1 MENNEVTNPYG
12 VGVYGS
18 LAELGQAAQEG
29 EIEAPSEVKASTG
42 PEISEYGTVLEV
54 DEVPPPGFSTKIKHI
69 RSLTHV
75 LVEDFKQKFSKCVYG
90 TPTLP
95 EEEVIP
101 YIQPKGKVGPTKFP
115 LSLDYSSIEFYY
127 EGEELDLNTPPAE
140 QIEYSAL
147 NNLLADLRANKKRI
161 QVLSGFSYARINE
174 PQPEQPA
181 EEANPGPEAP
191 QANPGPEAPQ
201 AKPVE
206 AKPQQP
212 QPQPKKQ
219 KAKATNGIVVDLST
233 ATGEVTIRVS
243 AGVVVKI
250 DYV

>member
-1 MENNEVTNPYG
+1 MENEVTNPYG

-29 EIEAPSEVKASTG
+29 EIEAPSEIKPATG

-75 LVEDFKQKFSKCVYG
+75 LVEDFKQKFSKCVYSSNE
-90 TPTLP
+90 LP
-95 EEEVIP
+95 EGEPIP
-101 YIQPKGKVGPTKFP
+101 FIQPKGKVGPTKFP

-127 EGEELDLNTPPAE
+127 EGEELDLATPPSE

-174 PQPEQPA
+174 PLPELPA
-181 EEANPGPEAP
+181 EEVTPEA
-191 QANPGPEAPQ
+191 AQ
-201 AKPVE
+201 AKPVVE

-212 QPQPKKQ
+212 QPQAQPKKQ
-219 KAKATNGIVVDLST
+219 KPKATGIVVDLST
-233 ATGEVTIRVS
+233 TTGEVTIRVS

>member
-1 MENNEVTNPYG
+1 MENNEVTNQYG
-12 VGVYGS
+12 ANVGVYGS

-29 EIEAPSEVKASTG
+29 EIEAPSEIKPATG

-75 LVEDFKQKFSKCVYG
+75 LVEDFKQKFSKCVYSSNE
-90 TPTLP
+90 LP
-95 EEEVIP
+95 EGEPIP
-101 YIQPKGKVGPTKFP
+101 FIQPKGKVGPTKFP

-127 EGEELDLNTPPAE
+127 EGEELDLATPPSE

-174 PQPEQPA
+174 PLPELPA
-181 EEANPGPEAP
+181 EEVTPTPEA
-191 QANPGPEAPQ
+191 AQ
-201 AKPVE
+201 AKPVVE

-212 QPQPKKQ
+212 QPQAQPKKQ
-219 KAKATNGIVVDLST
+219 KPKANGIVVDLST

>member
-1 MENNEVTNPYG
+1 MENINEVNPYG
-12 VGVYGS
+12 ATVYGS

-29 EIEAPSEVKASTG
+29 EIEAPSEAAPVVG
-42 PEISEYGTVLEV
+42 PEITEYGTVLEP

-75 LVEDFKQKFSKCVYG
+75 LVEDFKQKFAKCVYG
-90 TPTLP
+90 VPNLP
-95 EEEVIP
+95 EEEIIP

-127 EGEELDLNTPPAE
+127 EKEELDLNTPPSE
-140 QIEYSAL
+140 QLEYSAL
-147 NNLLADLRANKKRI
+147 NNLLADIRSNKKRI
-161 QVLSGFSYARINE
+161 QVLAGFSYARINE
-174 PQPEQPA
+174 PQPEEPA
-181 EEANPGPEAP
+181 EEAKPTPEA
-191 QANPGPEAPQ
+191 AP

-206 AKPQQP
+206 AKPQQAQQP
-212 QPQPKKQ
+212 QPQQPKKQ
-219 KAKATNGIVVDLST
+219 KAKAANGVVVDLST

-243 AGVVVKI
+243 SGVVVKI

>member
-12 VGVYGS
+12 VINANTQGTSVYGS
-18 LAELGQAAQEG
+18 LAELGQAAHEG
-29 EIEAPSEVKASTG
+29 EIEAPSVVKPATG

-95 EEEVIP
+95 EDVIIP
-101 YIQPKGKVGPTKFP
+101 FIQPKGKVGPTKFP

-127 EGEELDLNTPPAE
+127 EGEELDLNTPPSE

-147 NNLLADLRANKKRI
+147 NNLLADLRSDKKRI

-174 PQPEQPA
+174 PLPELPV
-181 EEANPGPEAP
+181 EEAAP
-191 QANPGPEAPQ
+191 SPEAPQ

-219 KAKATNGIVVDLST
+219 KAKANGIVVDLST
-233 ATGEVTIRVS
+233 ATEEITIRV
-243 AGVVVKI
+243 AKGVVVKI

>member
-1 MENNEVTNPYG
+1 MENINEVNPYG
-12 VGVYGS
+12 AAVYGS

-29 EIEAPSEVKASTG
+29 EIEAPSEVKPATG

-54 DEVPPPGFSTKIKHI
+54 DEAPPPGFSTKIKHI

-127 EGEELDLNTPPAE
+127 EGEELDLNTPPSE

-174 PQPEQPA
+174 PQPEQPVEGTTPA
-181 EEANPGPEAP
+181 
-191 QANPGPEAPQ
+191 PEAPQ

-219 KAKATNGIVVDLST
+219 KTTKATNGIVVDLST
-233 ATGEVTIRVS
+233 ATDEVTIRVS

>member
-12 VGVYGS
+12 ANVGVYGS
-18 LAELGQAAQEG
+18 LAELGQAAHEG
-29 EIEAPSEVKASTG
+29 EIEAPSVVKPATG

-54 DEVPPPGFSTKIKHI
+54 DDVPPPGFSTKIKHI

-95 EEEVIP
+95 EEVIIP
-101 YIQPKGKVGPTKFP
+101 FIQPKGKVGPTKFP

-127 EGEELDLNTPPAE
+127 EGEELDLNTPPSE

-147 NNLLADLRANKKRI
+147 NNLLADLRSDKKRI

-174 PQPEQPA
+174 PLPELPA
-181 EEANPGPEAP
+181 EEVAP
-191 QANPGPEAPQ
+191 SPEAPQ

-219 KAKATNGIVVDLST
+219 KPKATGGIVVDLST
-233 ATGEVTIRVS
+233 ATDEVTIRV
-243 AGVVVKI
+243 ARGVVVKI

>member
-29 EIEAPSEVKASTG
+29 EIEAPSEAKPATG
-42 PEISEYGTVLEV
+42 PEINEYGTVLEV
-54 DEVPPPGFSTKIKHI
+54 DEVPPPKHI

-95 EEEVIP
+95 EDVIIP
-101 YIQPKGKVGPTKFP
+101 FIQPKGKVGPTKFP

-127 EGEELDLNTPPAE
+127 EGEELDLNTPPSE

-147 NNLLADLRANKKRI
+147 NNLLADLRSDKKRI

-174 PQPEQPA
+174 PLPELPA
-181 EEANPGPEAP
+181 EEVS
-191 QANPGPEAPQ
+191 QTPEAPQ

-219 KAKATNGIVVDLST
+219 KPKATGGIVVDLST
-233 ATGEVTIRVS
+233 ATDEVTIRV
-243 AGVVVKI
+243 AKGVVVKI

>member
-12 VGVYGS
+12 TNIGVYGS

-29 EIEAPSEVKASTG
+29 EIEAPSEMKPVTG

-147 NNLLADLRANKKRI
+147 NNLLADLRVNKKRI

-181 EEANPGPEAP
+181 EEANPTPEAT
-191 QANPGPEAPQ
+191 Q

-219 KAKATNGIVVDLST
+219 KTTKATGIVVDLST
-233 ATGEVTIRVS
+233 ATDEVTIRV
-243 AGVVVKI
+243 AKGVVVKI

>member
-12 VGVYGS
+12 ANVGVYGS
-18 LAELGQAAQEG
+18 LAELGQAAHEG
-29 EIEAPSEVKASTG
+29 EIEAPSVVKPATG

-69 RSLTHV
+69 SSLTHV
-75 LVEDFKQKFSKCVYG
+75 LVEDFKQKFSKCVYSSNE
-90 TPTLP
+90 LP
-95 EEEVIP
+95 EGEPIP
-101 YIQPKGKVGPTKFP
+101 FIQPKGKVGPTKFP

-174 PQPEQPA
+174 PLPELPP
-181 EEANPGPEAP
+181 EEVTPTPEVT
-191 QANPGPEAPQ
+191 Q

-212 QPQPKKQ
+212 QPQPQPKK
-219 KAKATNGIVVDLST
+219 KAKATGGIVVDLST
-233 ATGEVTIRVS
+233 ATDEVTIRV
-243 AGVVVKI
+243 ARGVVVKI